1 MPKTILVVDDEPDTT
16 VLLSLTLKREG
27 YQVLTAD
34 GGRSCLEM
42 AVKHRPDLIILDV
55 MMPDMSGK
63 EVLKYLHRVYK
74 VPPVIFFTARDRVED
89 LRDGIQEGAFRYMFK
104 PTSREKLLSTIQEA
118 LADIAKTQTNG
129 HHS

>member
-16 VLLSLTLKREG
+16 MLLSLTLKREG

-34 GGRSCLEM
+34 GGRACLEL

-89 LRDGIQEGAFRYMFK
+89 LRDGIQEGSFRYMFK
-104 PTSREKLLSTIQEA
+104 PTSREKLLSTIREA
-118 LADIAKTQTNG
+118 LSEIAQGSTNG
-129 HHS
+129 YHA

>member
-16 VLLSLTLKREG
+16 MLLSLTLKREG
-27 YQVLTAD
+27 YQVLTAA
-34 GGRSCLEM
+34 GGRSCLEL

-63 EVLKYLHRVYK
+63 DVLKYLHRVYK

-104 PTSREKLLSTIQEA
+104 PTSREKLLSTIREA
-118 LADIAKTQTNG
+118 LSEIAQNSANG
-129 HHS
+129 HHT